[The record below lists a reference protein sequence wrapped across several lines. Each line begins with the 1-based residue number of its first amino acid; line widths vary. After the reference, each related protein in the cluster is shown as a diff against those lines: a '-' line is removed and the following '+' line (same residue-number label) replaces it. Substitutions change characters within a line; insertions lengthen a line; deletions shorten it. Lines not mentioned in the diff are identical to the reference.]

1 MIQSEFYLI
10 IIVYLRNSD
19 FCSILRFSTTTVLNN
34 ILSAIGMSMPVNSTT
49 QKPDNQTTKTVKFSN
64 LFKNPE
70 IVRCLVKF
78 HPLMWLKLKMTSRLF
93 AWRLEDSAFADMLP
107 YINEELRLTDPNLSV
122 HDLAYKGDIDS
133 LWLLLLQGLSTRQR
147 CPFNNATLLQKAI
160 HSGNVQLIQ
169 MLLIKGA
176 NPNVKGAY
184 GYTAL
189 HECSYVGTAQIC
201 QTLLHFKANVDAISK
216 NGSTPLLVAAREG
229 HQDICEVLLAHG
241 AHPDDGGD
249 KGWTPLFIAA
259 GEGHLNVVQTLLQY
273 GANVHETSLQEGK
286 TAAEEAYHNKHE
298 SIGMLLEMH
307 MQQHMQQQGQQENQF
322 LMLQQQLEQ
331 LQHEREQIKTQLKS
345 QPNMPIQNDEVT
357 MRLQRRLQENEMAQ
371 QQLHVLMIHQMQMG
385 KQIQQAFTDGSSNTA
400 RGWDVVPGAN
410 NVGIEA
416 SESSHEDSSTWKQQS
431 ENVESSDMAVSN
443 ESEIR

>member
-1 MIQSEFYLI
+1 
-10 IIVYLRNSD
+10 
-19 FCSILRFSTTTVLNN
+19 
-34 ILSAIGMSMPVNSTT
+34 MSMPSNSALSSSMASAPS
-49 QKPDNQTTKTVKFSN
+49 KEEKTVKFSN

-93 AWRLEDSAFADMLP
+93 AWRLEDSAFAKMLP

-147 CPFNNATLLQKAI
+147 CPINNATLLQKAI
-160 HSGNVQLIQ
+160 HSGNHHLIQ
-169 MLLIKGA
+169 MLLIKGS

-201 QTLLHFKANVDAISK
+201 SFLLQFKANVDAISK

-229 HQDICEVLLAHG
+229 HQDICEVLLADG

-259 GEGHLNVVQTLLQY
+259 GEGHMGVVQTLLQY
-273 GANVHETSLQEGK
+273 GANPHETSLQEGK
-286 TAAEEAYHNKHE
+286 TAAEEAFSNKHD

-307 MQQHMQQQGQQENQF
+307 CQMQNA
-322 LMLQQQLEQ
+322 
-331 LQHEREQIKTQLKS
+331 
-345 QPNMPIQNDEVT
+345 NDIT
-357 MRLQRRLQENEMAQ
+357 STNFHNLNPAQ
-371 QQLHVLMIHQMQMG
+371 QAALVQAAQAQSQALGSQGLTMQSLN
-385 KQIQQAFTDGSSNTA
+385 ALNGSSN
-400 RGWDVVPGAN
+400 
-410 NVGIEA
+410 
-416 SESSHEDSSTWKQQS
+416 
-431 ENVESSDMAVSN
+431 
-443 ESEIR
+443 